1 MTNESQ
7 MMASKIPVT
16 VGLRFFTVYGPW
28 GRPDMALY
36 IFTKKI
42 LAGET
47 IDVFGFGK
55 MRRDFTYIDDIVEGV
70 FSLLDQK
77 PSGASNW
84 SGKNPNPSNSSAPW
98 EIFNIG
104 NNKPT
109 ELEYF
114 ISLIEKNLNKKAIKN
129 YLEMQPGDVEETAAD
144 ISKLNQITDFV
155 PSTSIE
161 DGIPKFIS
169 WYRTFHN

>member
-1 MTNESQ
+1 M
-7 MMASKIPVT
+7 
-16 VGLRFFTVYGPW
+16 
-28 GRPDMALY
+28 
-36 IFTKKI
+36 
-42 LAGET
+42 
-47 IDVFGFGK
+47 
-55 MRRDFTYIDDIVEGV
+55 
-70 FSLLDQK
+70 
-77 PSGASNW
+77 
-84 SGKNPNPSNSSAPW
+84 
-98 EIFNIG
+98 FNIG

-144 ISKLNQITDFV
+144 ISKLNQITGFV